1 MRKALAFAAIVGVG
15 ALALTGCV
23 GSQAPGTGGG
33 GADSPGGSGSADD
46 RVLRV
51 AYQYDAAHP
60 VGACGVPAL
69 NESLDGSGIQV
80 EGYPSGQL
88 GSEEETIDQV
98 AGGSLDLA
106 IGGPSFL
113 GLYEPKVAML
123 DAPFAFES
131 VDHFESVLDG
141 DIGTQ
146 LWADLKDSSGLDVL
160 GAWYYGTR
168 HVTSNNPVNTHEDLK
183 GQKLRA
189 ANAPMYL
196 TMAEILGGTATP
208 MALDEVYLA
217 LQQGTIDAQENP
229 IPTIASQKFYEV
241 QKYINLTGHM
251 IQGVMLLTS
260 DATLDVLTDE
270 QVDALRQA
278 GKDAQAA
285 VRECIEQQEEDFLE
299 EWEASGEVIVNRD
312 VDVDSLRERASEI
325 VPKNLP
331 EFADFFLELQG
342 S

>member
-1 MRKALAFAAIVGVG
+1 MRKTLFVAAVAAVS
-15 ALALTGCV
+15 ALALSGCV
-23 GSQAPGTGGG
+23 GTEAPGAGTGAGG
-33 GADSPGGSGSADD
+33 DTTETKDN

-60 VGACGVPAL
+60 VGACGIPAL
-69 NESLDGSGIQV
+69 NESLDGSGLQV
-80 EGYPSGQL
+80 EGFPSGQL

-113 GLYEPKVAML
+113 GLYEPKIAML
-123 DAPFAFES
+123 DAPYAFSS
-131 VDHFESVLDG
+131 VDQFEEVLDG
-141 DIGTQ
+141 DIGTE
-146 LWADLKDSSGLDVL
+146 LWSGLKEASGLDVL

-168 HVTSNNPVNTHEDLK
+168 HLTSNNPVNTYEDLK

-229 IPTIASQKFYEV
+229 IPTIGSQKFQEV

-260 DATLDVLTDE
+260 DSTLNSLTDD
-270 QVDALRQA
+270 QQAALRDA

-285 VRECIEQQEEDFLE
+285 VRACVEEQETELLE
-299 EWEASGEVIVNRD
+299 TWKADGTITINRD
-312 VDVDSLRERASEI
+312 VDVEAFRKRASEI

-331 EFADFFLELQG
+331 EFADFFVELQG
-342 S
+342 N